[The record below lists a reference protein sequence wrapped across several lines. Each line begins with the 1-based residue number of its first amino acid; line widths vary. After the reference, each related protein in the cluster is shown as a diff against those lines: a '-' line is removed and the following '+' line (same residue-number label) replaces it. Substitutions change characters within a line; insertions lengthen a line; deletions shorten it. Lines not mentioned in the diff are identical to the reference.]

1 MYPASFPLVYSTC
14 NIYIVLIQALKV
26 SQSLTEAQSSAA
38 QQLGIEVRVRIY
50 LHVHGMLGWGDAQIS
65 KCWSAVHGVHFTHAC
80 LQLSQCVE
88 EFESLVSLSMSLL
101 EGQEPTPAMLF
112 GPDGILTH
120 IVYVYL
126 AFSFIL

>member
-1 MYPASFPLVYSTC
+1 M
-14 NIYIVLIQALKV
+14 

-38 QQLGIEVRVRIY
+38 QQLGIEVHLLIHR
-50 LHVHGMLGWGDAQIS
+50 L
-65 KCWSAVHGVHFTHAC
+65 HGVHFAHVC

-112 GPDGILTH
+112 GPDGIHT
-120 IVYVYL
+120 YVCAHCIY
-126 AFSFIL
+126 ICT